1 MTPAG
6 WIFMISALG
15 SMTLLTGWCI
25 FRVLRTPESAE
36 HLHSPADI
44 ETHDT

>member
-1 MTPAG
+1 MTRDG

-15 SMTLLTGWCI
+15 SMTLLLAWCI
-25 FRVLRTPESAE
+25 SRVLRSPGSAE

-44 ETHDT
+44 DTHDT